1 MSDIH
6 QFLVQID
13 QFKIIKNISLGGLV
27 KNYLIEDQKSQ
38 QFAAKVI
45 LIFNDNQDF
54 DFEGMISFLGNF
66 RHPTLVNFIGY
77 SPIDFNGDNH
87 FTIITEYYPN
97 HSLYDFLK
105 NNSKNNTITNTDIQI
120 ILIGICRGMYF
131 LHKNNRIH
139 RDLKDTN
146 VLIDNNGHP
155 HITGFTPSAYL
166 EEGQKLDAKIGTP
179 LYMAPE
185 VIKGEY
191 DFSADVY
198 SFAILM
204 NKILTGKE
212 SIGEEKHA
220 YRHMQQVLDGCRPVI
235 DQPIKKS
242 FRVVIEKC
250 WSEDTD
256 ERLTFEELFNKFAY
270 DKEYRLDDVDE
281 AKIQSYVESIK

>member
-1 MSDIH
+1 MD
-6 QFLVQID
+6 
-13 QFKIIKNISLGGLV
+13 
-27 KNYLIEDQKSQ
+27 
-38 QFAAKVI
+38 
-45 LIFNDNQDF
+45 
-54 DFEGMISFLGNF
+54 
-66 RHPTLVNFIGY
+66 
-77 SPIDFNGDNH
+77 
-87 FTIITEYYPN
+87 
-97 HSLYDFLK
+97 
-105 NNSKNNTITNTDIQI
+105 
-120 ILIGICRGMYF
+120 F

-155 HITGFTPSAYL
+155 RITGFTSSAYL

-204 NKILTGKE
+204 YKILTGKE
-212 SIGEEKHA
+212 PIGEERHA
-220 YRHMQQVLDGCRPVI
+220 HRHMQQVLDGCRPVI
-235 DQPIKKS
+235 DQPIKES
-242 FRVVIEKC
+242 FRGVIEKC

-281 AKIQSYVESIK
+281 AKIHSYVESIK